1 MKKHLLSF
9 LFLFVLASSLFGAD
23 KLAVVEPVAK
33 GGMKPQEIE
42 ALWSM
47 LESSVDG
54 SSPAPPSNP

>member
-33 GGMKPQEIE
+33 GGK
-42 ALWSM
+42 
-47 LESSVDG
+47 VR
-54 SSPAPPSNP
+54 PSRARVLTIL